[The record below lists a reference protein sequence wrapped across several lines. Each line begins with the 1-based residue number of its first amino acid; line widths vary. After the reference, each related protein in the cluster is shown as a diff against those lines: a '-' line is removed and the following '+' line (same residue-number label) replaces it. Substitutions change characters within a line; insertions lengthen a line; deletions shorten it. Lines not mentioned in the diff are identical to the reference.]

1 MPITEAER
9 RFLDEVSL
17 DLPWALVEQFATMRK
32 LLVILNAIMR
42 DKTAWHGI

>member
-17 DLPWALVEQFATMRK
+17 DLPWALVEQFSETMPPK
-32 LLVILNAIMR
+32 
-42 DKTAWHGI
+42 